1 MSSED
6 NIIINING
14 GQQSYPQQASY
25 PQPAIYAPIDQQV
38 HYQQSNMPVS
48 AVAVQSNLVDRV
60 DSCYWVFAILFG
72 LTAFFYSQSPAQNSV
87 AQSFYVPPAEQSESP
102 STETPRQNSA
112 PRADR
117 PPIQNSVPSASSA
130 PRRNLAPVQRPSP
143 VPQPKYQTPKVERSA
158 PMTATPASSKV
169 DSKSEVDS
177 KWTNVDS
184 KWTNKK
190 SSAFVN
196 KTVTIAQDLQINPND
211 LFAIMDFE
219 SAGIDHRNVNPLSG
233 ATGLIQFMPST
244 ARGLGTSTQAL
255 KSMSEIEQLDYVKK
269 YFQPYKGR
277 IKDLP
282 DVYCAV
288 LWPKCVGKSSDYV
301 LFTRGNITYTQNNG
315 FDKNKDGIITKQE
328 ITTLVKGRL

>member
-14 GQQSYPQQASY
+14 GQQSYPQQASC
-25 PQPAIYAPIDQQV
+25 PQPATYAPIDQQV
-38 HYQQSNMPVS
+38 HCQQSNMPVS

-60 DSCYWVFAILFG
+60 DSYYWVFAILFG

-112 PRADR
+112 PRVNR
-117 PPIQNSVPSASSA
+117 PPTQNSVPSTSPA
-130 PRRNLAPVQRPSP
+130 PRRNLVPVQRPSP
-143 VPQPKYQTPKVERSA
+143 VPQSKYQTPKVERSA
-158 PMTATPASSKV
+158 PMTTTPASGK
-169 DSKSEVDS
+169 
-177 KWTNVDS
+177 VDS

-196 KTVTIAQDLQINPND
+196 KTVAIAQDLRINPND

-219 SAGIDHRNVNPLSG
+219 SAGIDHRKVNPLSG

-244 ARGLGTSTQAL
+244 ARGMGTSTQAL

>member
-14 GQQSYPQQASY
+14 GQQSYPQQGSY
-25 PQPAIYAPIDQQV
+25 PQPATYAPIDQQV
-38 HYQQSNMPVS
+38 HCQQSNMPVS

-72 LTAFFYSQSPAQNSV
+72 LTAFFYSQSPVQNSV
-87 AQSFYVPPAEQSESP
+87 AQSFYVPPSEQSESP

-112 PRADR
+112 PRVDR
-117 PPIQNSVPSASSA
+117 PPTQNSVPSTSPA

-143 VPQPKYQTPKVERSA
+143 VPQSKYQTPKVERSA
-158 PMTATPASSKV
+158 LMTTTPASGK
-169 DSKSEVDS
+169 
-177 KWTNVDS
+177 VDS

-196 KTVTIAQDLQINPND
+196 KTVAIAQDLRINPND

-219 SAGIDHRNVNPLSG
+219 SAGIDHRKVNPLSG

-244 ARGLGTSTQAL
+244 ARGMGTSTQAL

-301 LFTRGNITYTQNNG
+301 LFTRGSITYTQNNG